1 MGTYKDRGRGDFGGD
16 KARELTT
23 NDGCVHRVHKLR
35 CCCFV
40 VFRCPPLLCPALS
53 DNVSQHRSCPTT
65 AHLSLDLSPGS
76 SPWFEYSMPLTR
88 LSQLNLTFNSCPSAY
103 TMLLM
108 AVDSAVVEILS
119 RRWTSCRSDV
129 VATMMVTEVC
139 LSVHPYNTRWW
150 RRTSPCRRPFLFL
163 DYYFTALGGDGRPK
177 YFGEIYFCHI
187 EARCAGTINIH
198 STGAETFL
206 FTFHSDGIARLCQRI
221 QATLSAL
228 REALSDAI
236 TIYLSFGLSL
246 GCKPVSKLI
255 WPEATTNGANAQNDV
270 GFSNGI
276 DQSTLD
282 SGDLRATPSKVR
294 YSTTT

>member
-1 MGTYKDRGRGDFGGD
+1 MRASSSQVTLLLFRG
-16 KARELTT
+16 
-23 NDGCVHRVHKLR
+23 V
-35 CCCFV
+35 
-40 VFRCPPLLCPALS
+40 LLSFTACPALS

-187 EARCAGTINIH
+187 EARCAGTTVSTFTARVPRH
-198 STGAETFL
+198 SYSLSTATASLAFANEFRQHFL
-206 FTFHSDGIARLCQRI
+206 PFARLYP
-221 QATLSAL
+221 TLSL
-228 REALSDAI
+228 FI
-236 TIYLSFGLSL
+236 CPL
-246 GCKPVSKLI
+246 GCH
-255 WPEATTNGANAQNDV
+255 
-270 GFSNGI
+270 
-276 DQSTLD
+276 
-282 SGDLRATPSKVR
+282 
-294 YSTTT
+294 